1 MSETKISPELAESV
15 AAYIESVKANMPPC
29 LIRSAVIK
37 NQFKREKF
45 SSSQIAAFNYVDL
58 VAFLI
63 WYDNSS
69 LVYENDQLYLKSNRQ
84 CVVKPEG
91 IYDLSTLVR
100 FAPIPALM
108 MFYRMSKEAA
118 YFAIDQFSKLP
129 QRNIAQYIELFY
141 PNVHTSDLP
150 TDRNLSYIL
159 LKDLLHQPKSQEK
172 AKSIIYSVLEGQYHI
187 DRGIVTDLIFHR
199 LVALDDNLDIC
210 FLRFEGKHVVGIT
223 RLRKKDNYVS
233 YKECVSM
240 SKRRSGFVYEIGTS
254 RISKKY
260 KDLYIFDG
268 VIEMLSYVTLSK
280 SNCVTKLNNES
291 ICISANGNLTVE
303 LCSMSTLSY
312 GKSSFHSKLDVS
324 LFPFLNNLD
333 IWHIWFGFNNN
344 NYTFNSNLREQLSHT
359 KSTNLQE
366 RLRDFSA
373 SCDTV
378 NVYTWNQML
387 TIIRNADEK

>member
-1 MSETKISPELAESV
+1 MSETKLSTELTESV
-15 AAYIESVKANMPPC
+15 AAYIESVKANMPHC
-29 LIRSAVIK
+29 LIRSAIIR
-37 NQFKREKF
+37 NQFERKKF
-45 SSSQIAAFNYVDL
+45 SSSEIAAFNCVDL

-69 LVYENDQLYLKSNRQ
+69 LVYENDQLYLKSNRK

-91 IYDLSTLVR
+91 IYDLSTLQM
-100 FAPIPALM
+100 FNPIAALM
-108 MFYRMSKEAA
+108 VFYGMSKEAA
-118 YFAIDQFSKLP
+118 FFAINQFSKLS
-129 QRNIAQYIELFY
+129 QRSIAQFIELFY

-150 TDRNLSYIL
+150 TDRDLSYIL
-159 LKDLLHQPKSQEK
+159 LKDLLHQAKSQEK
-172 AKSIIYSVLEGQYHI
+172 AKSLIYSVLEGQYHI

-240 SKRRSGFVYEIGTS
+240 SKRHSGFVYEIGTS

-268 VIEMLSYVTLSK
+268 VIEMLSYATLSK
-280 SNCVTKLNNES
+280 NNHVTKLNNES

>member
-1 MSETKISPELAESV
+1 
-15 AAYIESVKANMPPC
+15 
-29 LIRSAVIK
+29 
-37 NQFKREKF
+37 
-45 SSSQIAAFNYVDL
+45 
-58 VAFLI
+58 
-63 WYDNSS
+63 
-69 LVYENDQLYLKSNRQ
+69 
-84 CVVKPEG
+84 
-91 IYDLSTLVR
+91 
-100 FAPIPALM
+100 
-108 MFYRMSKEAA
+108 
-118 YFAIDQFSKLP
+118 
-129 QRNIAQYIELFY
+129 
-141 PNVHTSDLP
+141 
-150 TDRNLSYIL
+150 
-159 LKDLLHQPKSQEK
+159 
-172 AKSIIYSVLEGQYHI
+172 
-187 DRGIVTDLIFHR
+187 
-199 LVALDDNLDIC
+199 
-210 FLRFEGKHVVGIT
+210 
-223 RLRKKDNYVS
+223 
-233 YKECVSM
+233 M

-324 LFPFLNNLD
+324 LFPLLNNLD